1 MEDNNMN
8 EEVIKTDEKD
18 VKKEEI
24 KEADDKKNVVDRK
37 GFAVASMVL
46 GIIAL
51 VLFWIFYFSI
61 PCAIL
66 AIIFGILSIKSSRKG
81 MSIAGITTGAI
92 GFVLTVLLYG
102 FLFVVV
108 GSIDWEQVMENYDDG
123 YNDYDYHYNYNW
135 RRDYDNNDWF

>member
-8 EEVIKTDEKD
+8 EEVIKKD
-18 VKKEEI
+18 VENVKKEEG
-24 KEADDKKNVVDRK
+24 KVTDDKENVVDRK

-51 VLFWIFYFSI
+51 VLFWIFYLSV

-92 GFVLTVLLYG
+92 GFVLMVLLYG
-102 FLFVVV
+102 FIFVFF
-108 GSIDWEQVMENYDDG
+108 GSIDWEQVIENYDDR
-123 YNDYDYHYNYNW
+123 YNDYNYHYNYDWHN
-135 RRDYDNNDWF
+135 YDDSDWF

>member
-24 KEADDKKNVVDRK
+24 KEAEDKKNVVDRK

-51 VLFWIFYFSI
+51 VLFGIFYFSV

-81 MSIAGITTGAI
+81 MSIAGITTGAAVFVLI
-92 GFVLTVLLYG
+92 VLTVFTCG
-102 FLFVVV
+102 FLLSWISEMSK
-108 GSIDWEQVMENYDDG
+108 SIP
-123 YNDYDYHYNYNW
+123 
-135 RRDYDNNDWF
+135 R

>member
-8 EEVIKTDEKD
+8 EEVIKKD
-18 VKKEEI
+18 VENVKKEEG
-24 KEADDKKNVVDRK
+24 KVTDDKENVVDRK

-51 VLFWIFYFSI
+51 VLFWIFYLSV

-92 GFVLTVLLYG
+92 GFVLMVLLYG
-102 FLFVVV
+102 FIFVVF
-108 GSIDWEQVMENYDDG
+108 GSIDWEQVIENYDDR
-123 YNDYDYHYNYNW
+123 YNDYNYHYNYDW
-135 RRDYDNNDWF
+135 QDYNDSDWF

>member
-8 EEVIKTDEKD
+8 EEVIKKD
-18 VKKEEI
+18 VENVKKEEG
-24 KEADDKKNVVDRK
+24 KVTDDKENVVDRK

-51 VLFWIFYFSI
+51 VLFWIFYFSV

-92 GFVLTVLLYG
+92 GFVLMVLLYG
-102 FLFVVV
+102 FIFVVF
-108 GSIDWEQVMENYDDG
+108 GSIDWEQVIENYDDR
-123 YNDYDYHYNYNW
+123 YNDYNYHYNYDWHN
-135 RRDYDNNDWF
+135 YDDSDWF

>member
-8 EEVIKTDEKD
+8 EEVIKTDVED

-24 KEADDKKNVVDRK
+24 KEAEDKKNVVDRK

-92 GFVLTVLLYG
+92 GFVLMVLLYG
-102 FLFVVV
+102 FIFVVF
-108 GSIDWEQVMENYDDG
+108 GSIDWEQVIENYDDR
-123 YNDYDYHYNYNW
+123 YNDYNYHYNYDWHN
-135 RRDYDNNDWF
+135 YDDSDWF

>member
-8 EEVIKTDEKD
+8 EEVIKKD
-18 VKKEEI
+18 VENVKKEEG
-24 KEADDKKNVVDRK
+24 KVTDDKENVVDRK

-51 VLFWIFYFSI
+51 VLFWIFYLSV

-108 GSIDWEQVMENYDDG
+108 GSIDWEQVMENYDDR
-123 YNDYDYHYNYNW
+123 YNDYNYHYNYDW
-135 RRDYDNNDWF
+135 QDYNDSDWF